1 MPEVVANPV
10 WLDLTPAQ
18 RARYEELRRGVL
30 RKIRESGE
38 SISHPMAVA
47 MFTHG
52 WQICSG
58 LAALDAPELGAADTF
73 RVTMGL
79 AGQPVHAS
87 AKLDWAADRI
97 DGDFEDDKA
106 VVFIH
111 FRPNVADMARRLDT
125 LGIGYTTIWS
135 NETSPDVRA
144 RRMHQFRTDPKCRV
158 LIGTTSIERS
168 VNLQAAR
175 HMIAVDTIAN
185 PARMTQI
192 AGRVARDGSR
202 HSTVY
207 FHQLLHRGTQEEN
220 LLELLRREQALS
232 DYVWGEESQIFEAL
246 TPRQLLDLVSGDPEV
261 YRRAAA

>member
-1 MPEVVANPV
+1 
-10 WLDLTPAQ
+10 
-18 RARYEELRRGVL
+18 
-30 RKIRESGE
+30 
-38 SISHPMAVA
+38 
-47 MFTHG
+47 
-52 WQICSG
+52 
-58 LAALDAPELGAADTF
+58 
-73 RVTMGL
+73 
-79 AGQPVHAS
+79 
-87 AKLDWAADRI
+87 
-97 DGDFEDDKA
+97 
-106 VVFIH
+106 
-111 FRPNVADMARRLDT
+111 
-125 LGIGYTTIWS
+125 
-135 NETSPDVRA
+135 
-144 RRMHQFRTDPKCRV
+144 MHQFRTDPKCRV